1 MRREAGGCGTHPSVP
16 SFTAKGEE
24 PSRDRVRWQCPTD
37 PLGCTRRQKA
47 PLYVPQI
54 LPTALCTPSHVPTQG
69 TGKAGGKTRTR
80 DAPLQL
86 EGEEKPSQGGE
97 TKSRRGSPAR
107 AQASCSPPLQPTSSQ
122 TPQPHSRPLPTP
134 PGPGARRSPGF
145 GCGAGTRR
153 VTAGAGRP
161 LVRAGRTAPGGPE
174 PSRGGSRGAGSP
186 PGDGPQVCR
195 LGPGHPGLQPGGV
208 LLGVLQGGASLLLG
222 HQRAELAPGTFPKPP
237 QGNVPSSH
245 HLHGRRAAVEVPVE
259 GQARELALQPQ
270 AEPTGSVL
278 AGEGGGGVGLPG
290 QQGGHEVGQAVQEG
304 GDVGRQPLVQ
314 LLGKGKARRLA
325 GPWRA
330 EPWQTRRSGW

>member
-1 MRREAGGCGTHPSVP
+1 MRREAGGCRTQPCVP

-86 EGEEKPSQGGE
+86 EGEEKPPQGGE

-134 PGPGARRSPGF
+134 PGPGAPRSPGF

-174 PSRGGSRGAGSP
+174 PSRGGSRGGREPSRGWALGLKARSRPPWGAAQWGAPRGAPRGGGSP
-186 PGDGPQVCR
+186 AGAPASGAGT
-195 LGPGHPGLQPGGV
+195 GHL
-208 LLGVLQGGASLLLG
+208 
-222 HQRAELAPGTFPKPP
+222 
-237 QGNVPSSH
+237 
-245 HLHGRRAAVEVPVE
+245 
-259 GQARELALQPQ
+259 PQ
-270 AEPTGSVL
+270 AP
-278 AGEGGGGVGLPG
+278 AGEGALISPSPRA
-290 QQGGHEVGQAVQEG
+290 QGSSGS
-304 GDVGRQPLVQ
+304 PS
-314 LLGKGKARRLA
+314 RRA
-325 GPWRA
+325 GPRA
-330 EPWQTRRSGW
+330 RSSTSG

>member
-69 TGKAGGKTRTR
+69 TGKAGGKTKIR

-86 EGEEKPSQGGE
+86 EGEEKPPQGGE

-145 GCGAGTRR
+145 GCGAAARR

-161 LVRAGRTAPGGPE
+161 LVRAGRHGMACRE
-174 PSRGGSRGAGSP
+174 PSRGWALGLKARSWPPWAAARWGAPRGAPRGGGSP
-186 PGDGPQVCR
+186 AGAPASRAGTGHLPQAPAGER
-195 LGPGHPGLQPGGV
+195 ALISPSPRA
-208 LLGVLQGGASLLLG
+208 QGSSGS
-222 HQRAELAPGTFPKPP
+222 
-237 QGNVPSSH
+237 PS
-245 HLHGRRAAVEVPVE
+245 RRAGPR
-259 GQARELALQPQ
+259 ARSS
-270 AEPTGSVL
+270 T
-278 AGEGGGGVGLPG
+278 
-290 QQGGHEVGQAVQEG
+290 
-304 GDVGRQPLVQ
+304 
-314 LLGKGKARRLA
+314 
-325 GPWRA
+325 
-330 EPWQTRRSGW
+330 SG